1 MATFTLENAF
11 DLFTGVDS
19 LGPATRFVQ
28 EKQQEQLACDV
39 EELANIRFSI
49 VITSKWANQPD
60 EEPERRRELRDEL
73 DSLRYRYYDKIDRI
87 AMSHGVSE
95 AMIAR
100 DEVERRIT
108 IELTKNLADAVAG
121 DENEERFEI

>member
-1 MATFTLENAF
+1 MATFTLEKAF

-49 VITSKWANQPD
+49 VITSKWANSPD
-60 EEPERRRELRDEL
+60 EEPERRKELRDEL

-87 AMSHGVSE
+87 AMAYGVPE

-108 IELTKNLADAVAG
+108 IELTKNLAEAVAA
-121 DENEERFEI
+121 DEGEERFEI

>member
-1 MATFTLENAF
+1 MTTFTLEKAF

-19 LGPATRFVQ
+19 IGPATRFVQ
-28 EKQQEQLACDV
+28 EKQQEQLASDV

-49 VITSKWANQPD
+49 VITSKWANSPD

-87 AMSHGVSE
+87 AMAHGVPE

-100 DEVERRIT
+100 DEVESRIT
-108 IELTKNLADAVAG
+108 IELTKNLAEAMAADD
-121 DENEERFEI
+121 DEDRFEI

>member
-1 MATFTLENAF
+1 MATFTLEKAF
-11 DLFTGVDS
+11 DIYTGVDS
-19 LGPATRFVQ
+19 PGPATRFVQ
-28 EKQQEQLACDV
+28 EKQQEQLASDV

-49 VITSKWANQPD
+49 VITAKWAGSPD
-60 EEPERRRELRDEL
+60 EEPERRKELRDEL

-87 AMSHGVSE
+87 AMTYGVSE

-121 DENEERFEI
+121 DDDEQFNI